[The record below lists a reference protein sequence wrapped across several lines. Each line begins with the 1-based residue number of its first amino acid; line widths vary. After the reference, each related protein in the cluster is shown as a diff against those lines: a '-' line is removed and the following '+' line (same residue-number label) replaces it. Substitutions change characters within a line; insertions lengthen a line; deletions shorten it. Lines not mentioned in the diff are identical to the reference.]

1 MAVCESCGHAVE
13 ADALFC
19 AHCGAHLRPASAP
32 APSHPDAA
40 LHVQSVAAVVGVSAH
55 VEAPHAVA
63 DGNAITWPF
72 QQEHWPRRLWILL
85 LGWIPVL
92 GWLPALTISVGWML
106 DATGRRGR
114 GETDRLPRPR
124 NIVQMFVHGIV
135 YWLMLIL
142 YVAVPLWLFGAIF
155 AAETAIIVDE
165 FHLWVVNSSE
175 NATITGI
182 NVVALSL
189 GLAKPVALVPQQDL
203 LSLIQHWAVAYTAG
217 FFVPLVWVAFASPVF
232 AAASIRFAVTGQFRS
247 YFRPIANIEFVLR
260 HLFGFLWLFAVMIAN
275 LVVASLIPLAGTYL
289 LFTVGLWIIAYYGGR
304 LGAKLHLHP

>member
-13 ADALFC
+13 AGALFC
-19 AHCGAHLRPASAP
+19 AHCGTSLKMIAVPLPDQGSASHQ
-32 APSHPDAA
+32 SLAA
-40 LHVQSVAAVVGVSAH
+40 AH
-55 VEAPHAVA
+55 VVSPVLADAPGAA
-63 DGNAITWPF
+63 RDGNAITWPF
-72 QQEHWPRRLWILL
+72 RQEHWPSRLWILL

-135 YWLMLIL
+135 YWLMLVL

-189 GLAKPVALVPQQDL
+189 GLTKQVALIPQQDL

-217 FFVPLVWVAFASPVF
+217 FFVPLLWVVFASPVF
-232 AAASIRFAVTGQFRS
+232 AAASIRFAVTGQFCS
-247 YFRPIANIEFVLR
+247 YFRPIANTEFVLR
-260 HLFGFLWLFAVMIAN
+260 HLFGFLWLFVVMIAN